1 MNAFIDHARRAIE
14 AVFEHLGAAAAYAP
28 PGGGA
33 AVPCI
38 VIDDR
43 AERELTGFNGR
54 PLMQANILLVRK
66 SEIAAP
72 AAGGVF
78 VVDGASFTV
87 VGDPRSDGPFRLE
100 WACTVV

>member
-1 MNAFIDHARRAIE
+1 MSAFIDHARRAID
-14 AVFEHLGAAAAYAP
+14 AVFEHLGAAAAYTP

-33 AVPCI
+33 AVPCM

-43 AERELTGFNGR
+43 ADRELTGFSGR
-54 PLMQANILLVRK
+54 PLMQANVFRVRR
-66 SEIAAP
+66 SEIAALAP
-72 AAGGVF
+72 GGVF

-100 WACTVV
+100 WACTVE